1 MSKEES
7 QIISNTIFGSTLLI
21 VILSLVGLLF
31 PALLVTLFYPV
42 GMDVNPLETGAWTIP
57 FLTVNVILLG
67 FGISYYKKILP
78 RVFFRSINFLLGFE
92 VSCRIAIIVI
102 VSLLVIY
109 IGFTFSEI
117 TLYELDQW
125 DDFIRIEQAV
135 REFPFNEY
143 EGNFSIVYVKNFILW
158 ISHNILQNIKILPFI
173 GSISLLLLTYIFTVQ
188 LTKKRF
194 AGLIAMVIVMQ
205 SNTFLRY
212 DTSATYANFW
222 IVFYL
227 LSLYFIN
234 NRSYLS
240 HISYIFSLFAKPLT
254 ATFLPMTLFFA
265 YNAKISNKK
274 KKLIIIPYLII
285 FFLIL
290 GAALIG
296 LKVVNIFHSFD
307 YATFWTGFAV
317 LSAELRYDGF
327 FLIFLLPLVIGLF
340 LTSRKNIKHA
350 DSILFLIMG
359 TLLAQPLL
367 VALTGH
373 NILPYRYLPLIVFFA
388 VGVGTLFSKKIIR

>member
-1 MSKEES
+1 MSKKES

-21 VILSLVGLLF
+21 VILSLVGLVF

-42 GMDVNPLETGAWTIP
+42 GMEVNPLEPGAWAIP

-67 FGISYYKKILP
+67 FGISYHKKILP
-78 RVFFRSINFLLGFE
+78 RVFFRLINFLLGFE
-92 VSCRIAIIVI
+92 VSCRIATIVI
-102 VSLLVIY
+102 VSLLGIY

-117 TLYELDQW
+117 TLYEGDQW
-125 DDFIRIEQAV
+125 QDFIRIQQALE
-135 REFPFNEY
+135 EFPFNEY
-143 EGNFSIVYVKNFILW
+143 SGNESIVYVKNFILW
-158 ISHNILQNIKILPFI
+158 ISHNILQNIKILPFV
-173 GSISLLLLTYIFTVQ
+173 GSISLFLLTYIFTVQ
-188 LTKKRF
+188 FTKKRF

-212 DTSATYANFW
+212 DTSATYSNFW

-234 NRSYLS
+234 NRGYLS
-240 HISYIFSLFAKPLT
+240 HVSFIFSLFAKPLT
-254 ATFLPMTLFFA
+254 ALFLPMTLFFA

-274 KKLIIIPYLII
+274 KKLIIIPYFII

-296 LKVVNIFHSFD
+296 LKVVDIFHPFD

-317 LSAELRYDGF
+317 LSAELRYDSF
-327 FLIFLLPLVIGLF
+327 VLIFLLPLVIGLF
-340 LTSRKNIKHA
+340 LTSRKGIKHA

-388 VGVGTLFSKKIIR
+388 VGVGTLFSKKITQ